1 MQKDFDGWNNRA
13 IIETNRWGCSFY
25 AGVCTSSQ
33 QRESWEVLSLTPI
46 ERPLEYSMTESSSK
60 TKLESVENGAA
71 ALAGGGSTVVS
82 RRVLRTNLVP
92 HSIDAGKLMS
102 SGEEIGVVENSSLK
116 PDRGEDANT
125 WSICKTFGD
134 VFEPAKKISQRC
146 TDPVRIRP
154 LGHELTRLV
163 PHHASGYGGFYHTL
177 LITFLFPLILSTFY
191 FIPTQTSAAARLQ
204 MPPNYL
210 SIGTGL
216 VGYWT
221 FDGATTT
228 WSSATAGITG
238 DLSGNFNTGTLTN
251 MNRATSP
258 AIGKIGQAL
267 KFNGTNSYVSI
278 GDNSSLNLSTSFTVS
293 AWTKRNNGAVA
304 DDQIYVSGT
313 QSGYWGIY
321 RDATKLAFYERGIAG
336 YTANTTLKDDVWYH
350 VVVVKNGDGANNLR
364 FYINGVTDGSASVG
378 SVSLPSGEKRI
389 GCWSEG
395 AGSNVDFD
403 GLIDDVRIY
412 NRALSAGEVTQL
424 YNIGKAKANVSNAVI
439 SNGLVG
445 YWTFDGA
452 TTTWSSAT
460 AGITGDLSGNFN
472 TGTLTNMNRA
482 TSPIIGKIGQGL
494 KFDGTNDCVVK
505 EGANL

>member
-1 MQKDFDGWNNRA
+1 MKKDFDGWNNRA

-134 VFEPAKKISQRC
+134 IFEPARKISQRC

-154 LGHELTRLV
+154 LGHKLTRLV

-191 FIPTQTSAAARLQ
+191 FIPTAAHAAVRLS

-210 SIGTGL
+210 TTGSGL

-221 FDGATTT
+221 FDGKDTNWGTNTTN
-228 WSSATAGITG
+228 
-238 DLSGNFNTGTLTN
+238 DMSGQGNTGTLTN
-251 MNRATSP
+251 MSTTTSP
-258 AIGKIGQAL
+258 
-267 KFNGTNSYVSI
+267 
-278 GDNSSLNLSTSFTVS
+278 
-293 AWTKRNNGAVA
+293 
-304 DDQIYVSGT
+304 
-313 QSGYWGIY
+313 
-321 RDATKLAFYERGIAG
+321 
-336 YTANTTLKDDVWYH
+336 
-350 VVVVKNGDGANNLR
+350 VV
-364 FYINGVTDGSASVG
+364 
-378 SVSLPSGEKRI
+378 
-389 GCWSEG
+389 
-395 AGSNVDFD
+395 
-403 GLIDDVRIY
+403 
-412 NRALSAGEVTQL
+412 
-424 YNIGKAKANVSNAVI
+424 
-439 SNGLVG
+439 
-445 YWTFDGA
+445 
-452 TTTWSSAT
+452 
-460 AGITGDLSGNFN
+460 
-472 TGTLTNMNRA
+472 
-482 TSPIIGKIGQGL
+482 GKIGQGL
-494 KFDGTNDCVVK
+494 FFPDQSEVNITNST
-505 EGANL
+505 

>member
-25 AGVCTSSQ
+25 AGVCTLSQ

-46 ERPLEYSMTESSSK
+46 ERPLGYSMTECSSK

-71 ALAGGGSTVVS
+71 ALACPPKLQRRQAGGGSTVVS
-82 RRVLRTNLVP
+82 RRVLRTNLVS

-116 PDRGEDANT
+116 PDRGIE
-125 WSICKTFGD
+125 
-134 VFEPAKKISQRC
+134 
-146 TDPVRIRP
+146 P
-154 LGHELTRLV
+154 LGHKLTRLV

-258 AIGKIGQAL
+258 AIGKIGQGL
-267 KFNGTNSYVSI
+267 KFDGSNDYVNVGAADVSVPCTMSAWVKLSARNGNTSPIFGTTGGSSYSGFQAEQYLSNAVGITVTGVQDYAFASP
-278 GDNSSLNLSTSFTVS
+278 GYTVPLNTWTHLVAVVNSSAS
-293 AWTKRNNGAVA
+293 ATLYVNGLT
-304 DDQIYVSGT
+304 SGT
-313 QSGYWGIY
+313 ISGASG
-321 RDATKLAFYERGIAG
+321 LVCNRG
-336 YTANTTLKDDVWYH
+336 
-350 VVVVKNGDGANNLR
+350 
-364 FYINGVTDGSASVG
+364 
-378 SVSLPSGEKRI
+378 RI
-389 GCWSEG
+389 GATAANFG
-395 AGSNVDFD
+395 YFPG
-403 GLIDDVRIY
+403 IMDDVRIY
-412 NRALSAGEVTQL
+412 NRALSAAEVLQ
-424 YNIGKAKANVSNAVI
+424 
-439 SNGLVG
+439 
-445 YWTFDGA
+445 
-452 TTTWSSAT
+452 
-460 AGITGDLSGNFN
+460 
-472 TGTLTNMNRA
+472 
-482 TSPIIGKIGQGL
+482 PH
-494 KFDGTNDCVVK
+494 
-505 EGANL
+505 